1 MICQSLHCVYRSN
14 TFTIQHH
21 IFYSPGKIFRSFS
34 NVMANKYLNARGCII
49 AVATGIFVNVI
60 IQLLQQL
67 VDDTF

>member
-1 MICQSLHCVYRSN
+1 MCDREIALSLSFRFNIISS
-14 TFTIQHH
+14 
-21 IFYSPGKIFRSFS
+21 IFMVKYFGRFS